1 MNRNIF
7 IILLIF
13 LVPLAAYFGLTRD
26 KLTTPPSFASTD
38 ASGRPEIIKFASPM
52 CYECQELE
60 KVFNEVFPKY
70 ENDIALKKINVTNK
84 DNITKSMIKSYGVK
98 LVPTTVFK
106 DKSGNTLRRIEGSME
121 PQVLENYLKELV
133 NG

>member
-13 LVPLAAYFGLTRD
+13 FVPLAAYFGLTRD
-26 KLTTPPSFASTD
+26 KLTTPPSFAS
-38 ASGRPEIIKFASPM
+38 ASGPEIIKFASPM

-70 ENDIALKKINVTNK
+70 ENDITLRKVDVTNK
-84 DNITKSMIKSYGVK
+84 DNVIKGMIKSYGVK

-106 DKSGNTLRRIEGSME
+106 DKDGNTVRRIEGNME

>member
-1 MNRNIF
+1 MNRNVF

-13 LVPLAAYFGLTRD
+13 FVPLAAYFGLTRD
-26 KLTTPPSFASTD
+26 KLTTPPSLAS
-38 ASGRPEIIKFASPM
+38 ANGPEIIKFASPM

-70 ENDIALKKINVTNK
+70 ENEITLRRVDVTNK
-84 DNITKSMIKSYGVK
+84 DNVIKGMIKSYGVK

-106 DKSGNTLRRIEGSME
+106 DKDGNTVRRIEGNME